1 MGVYSFEGRTP
12 MIGNGSYIFPGATI
26 IGGVIIGDDVWVGPG
41 AVLRGDYGSIHIGAF
56 SAIEDNVVVHAR
68 PGEKTEIGQ
77 HVTIGHGAVVHT
89 ATIGNWAVI
98 GMKSVV
104 SDISKIGEWAAIGE
118 GAVVKSKSSISPGK
132 IAVGIPAKEIGFVS
146 DEYRRIWTDYK
157 NNYNTF
163 CRRYSENLTEI
174 GPRKR

>member
-12 MIGNGSYIFPGATI
+12 MIGSGSYIFPGATI
-26 IGGVIIGDDVWVGPG
+26 IGGVIIGDEVWVGPG

-77 HVTIGHGAVVHT
+77 HVTVGHGAVVHT

-98 GMKSVV
+98 GMKSVI
-104 SDISKIGEWAAIGE
+104 SDFSNIGEWAAIGE
-118 GAVVKSKSSISPGK
+118 GAVVKAKSSISPGT

-163 CRRYSENLTEI
+163 CQRYSENLTEI
-174 GPRKR
+174 GARKR